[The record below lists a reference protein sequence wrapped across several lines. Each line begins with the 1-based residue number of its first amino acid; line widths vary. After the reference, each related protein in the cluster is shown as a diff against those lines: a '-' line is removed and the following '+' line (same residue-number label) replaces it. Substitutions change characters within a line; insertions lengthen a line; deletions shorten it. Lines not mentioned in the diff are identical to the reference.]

1 MTRNGNTSRGLRTV
15 ENKPT
20 ARKVDQPP
28 KERMNARER
37 RASTTLASI
46 YGLRMLGLFL
56 IFPVFSIYARSL
68 PGGNNHSLVGLAL
81 GIYGLTQAG
90 LQIPFGLASD
100 HWGRKPVMITGLAI
114 FALGSFFA
122 GFAHTFPLIIIG
134 RAIQGAGAI
143 SAAISA
149 MIADATRAQHRT
161 KAMALV
167 GMMIGTSFI
176 ISLVAGPLLYRAI
189 SVPGMFLL
197 TGLLAIVAIGVV
209 KFVVPDVPMA
219 APAQESGP
227 GQRPSVITPALLRL
241 HFSIFALNF
250 MQVSLF
256 LVVPLALVDN
266 AGIALQDHWLVYL
279 PVAVGGFII
288 AIPGIIW
295 AEKHGLMR
303 PMLLAAVALLTLA
316 MLGFAAGYTHE
327 VALIAALFA
336 FFIAFNLLEALL
348 PSLVSRTAPASRK
361 GLALGVYNTAQS
373 AGLFAGGTVGGIAA
387 EYGGSSA
394 VFLVCAAIG
403 LVWLAIAAFIQPPP
417 KHVAD
422 PSCDVDQA
430 SPPPF
435 AAA

>member
-1 MTRNGNTSRGLRTV
+1 M
-15 ENKPT
+15 
-20 ARKVDQPP
+20 A
-28 KERMNARER
+28 
-37 RASTTLASI
+37 LASV

-56 IFPVFSIYARSL
+56 ILPVFAVYARSL
-68 PGGNNHSLVGLAL
+68 PAANNHSLVGLAL
-81 GIYGLTQAG
+81 GIYGLTQAV

-100 HWGRKPVMITGLAI
+100 HWGRKPVMMAGLSI

-122 GFAHTFPLIIIG
+122 GSVHTLPLIIAG

-149 MIADATRAQHRT
+149 MIADATREQHRT

-176 ISLVAGPLLYRAI
+176 ISLAAGPVLYRLI

-197 TGLLAIVAIGVV
+197 TGVLAVAAIGVV
-209 KFVVPDVPMA
+209 KFIVPDIPMSL
-219 APAQESGP
+219 PVEQSSSGQKP
-227 GQRPSVITPALLRL
+227 GVFTPALLRL

-256 LVVPLALVDN
+256 LVVPLALVDH

-279 PVAVGGFII
+279 PVALGGFVI

-295 AEKHGLMR
+295 AEKYGYMR
-303 PMLLAAVALLTLA
+303 PALLGAVALLTLT
-316 MLGFAAGYTHE
+316 MLGFAVGYTHA

-336 FFIAFNLLEALL
+336 FFVAFNLLEALL
-348 PSLVSRTAPASRK
+348 PSLVSRTAPPSRK

-373 AGLFAGGTVGGIAA
+373 IGLFAGGAVGGLAA
-387 EYGGSSA
+387 EYGGSVG
-394 VFLVCAAIG
+394 VFLGCTAVG
-403 LVWLAIAAFIQPPP
+403 LGWLVVAAFIQPSP
-417 KHVAD
+417 KREPH
-422 PSCDVDQA
+422 
-430 SPPPF
+430 
-435 AAA
+435 